1 MEMSIFAVLH
11 LWAYPWRVYDIN
23 RSPIVAAES
32 GPGYLPDPH
41 TAYKGGPMGVRAY
54 FDAMNMIDVVRGVGR
69 GVRWVFVGRK
79 GRELDVSYKGFGMGP
94 PSQGQRQSRQ
104 SEANVSGGKPG
115 PYQRL
120 DNVSDDRLSTQ
131 APSRPPPLQQ
141 DAGDLGNRRYDT
153 DPYTQP
159 NHGVP
164 VRTEYGVT
172 GGREGGFDT
181 EYHGA
186 WNAPGRG
193 NWPAGQD
200 NRF

>member
-1 MEMSIFAVLH
+1 
-11 LWAYPWRVYDIN
+11 
-23 RSPIVAAES
+23 
-32 GPGYLPDPH
+32 
-41 TAYKGGPMGVRAY
+41 MGFRAY

-79 GRELDVSYKGFGMGP
+79 SRELDVSYKGFGMGT

-104 SEANVSGGKPG
+104 SEAYVSGGKPG

-131 APSRPPPLQQ
+131 APSHPPPLRQ
-141 DAGDLGNRRYDT
+141 DAGDLGNRRYDA

-159 NHGVP
+159 NPGVP
-164 VRTEYGVT
+164 ARTEYGVAA
-172 GGREGGFDT
+172 GGQGEFDT
-181 EYHGA
+181 GYHGA
-186 WNAPGRG
+186 RDAPGRG
-193 NWPAGQD
+193 SWPAGQD